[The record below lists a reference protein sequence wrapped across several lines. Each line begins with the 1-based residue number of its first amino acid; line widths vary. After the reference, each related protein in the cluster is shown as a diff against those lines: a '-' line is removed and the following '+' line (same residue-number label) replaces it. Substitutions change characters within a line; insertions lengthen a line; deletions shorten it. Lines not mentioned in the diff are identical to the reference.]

1 MLLPH
6 SWEEGCEIFLMLA
19 SSYYRNQSLA
29 PFVRQVR
36 LQRGA
41 NSQGRA
47 GLSLELCEELGV
59 QVCRNSGRFFFPI
72 FISEEDWAE
81 KLVQEAPVI

>member
-29 PFVRQVR
+29 PFVRQVS
-36 LQRGA
+36 LQCGA

-59 QVCRNSGRFFFPI
+59 QVCRNFCSFFPI
-72 FISEEDWAE
+72 FISEVEWAE
-81 KLVQEAPVI
+81 KLVKETL